1 MIEYPRLRHFD
12 DGIAMVV
19 TDLHGEGLVF
29 DHIMQTFFD
38 LLESGKADRLILCGD
53 LIHIRRAVPDDSLRM
68 MMEVIKWQK
77 KLGEDTITM
86 LMGNHEM
93 PHVYNITLAKG
104 RDEFTAPFEKALTK
118 YGTRDEV
125 YKFLRGLPIY
135 VTTNAGVLIS
145 HAGAT
150 PAVTKAHEAQNILTF
165 DHDAL
170 LQLGEDRLLNSV
182 DIEQLKS
189 DKNYL
194 RQAMTFTGVTGIDDP
209 RFHHMLRGQIL
220 SQGED
225 EFEFLWDVLFARNEQ
240 KWGVEAYTFIAEE
253 FLQAIGDVTENILN
267 VVVAGHIGT
276 IGGHQLVGK
285 KHLRLS
291 SFAHAHP
298 NDTGEY
304 LLLDCAT
311 KINMATDLLPHL
323 RPVYK

>member
-1 MIEYPRLRHFD
+1 MIQYPRLRHFD

-19 TDLHGEGLVF
+19 TDLHGEGDAF

-38 LLESGKADRLILCGD
+38 LREAGQADRLILCGD
-53 LIHIRRAVPDDSLRM
+53 LIHIRRSVPDDSLRM
-68 MMEVIKWQK
+68 MLEVIKWQK
-77 KLGEDTITM
+77 ELGEDTITM

-93 PHVYNITLAKG
+93 PHVYNITLSKG
-104 RDEFTAPFEKALTK
+104 YDEFTGPFEKALTQS
-118 YGTRDEV
+118 GTRDEV
-125 YKFLRGLPIY
+125 YAFLRGLPFY
-135 VTTNAGVLIS
+135 ATTNAGVLIS

-150 PAVTKAHEAQNILTF
+150 PAVTKDYEAQNILTF
-165 DHDAL
+165 DHEAL
-170 LQLGEDRLLNSV
+170 LQLGEDRVLNSM
-182 DIEQLKS
+182 DLEELKK

-194 RQAMTFTGVTGIDDP
+194 SQAMTYAAITGIDDP
-209 RFHHMLRGQIL
+209 RFHHLLRGQVL

-253 FLQAIGDVTENILN
+253 FLKAIGDVTENTLN
-267 VVVAGHIGT
+267 VIIAGHIGT
-276 IGGHQLVGK
+276 KGGHQLVGK

-298 NDTGEY
+298 NEAGKY

-311 KINMATDLLPHL
+311 QINMATDLLPHL
-323 RPVYK
+323 RPIYV